1 MNSKTKGVL
10 YLILVILLVGLFGTL
25 SYLGIGSKHL
35 GSLKNI
41 RLGLDLVGG
50 VSVTYE
56 ATKANPTEQEMD
68 DTVYKM
74 QKRVETESTEASV
87 YKEGNNRVT
96 IDVPDV
102 DDPQEILDKLGKAG
116 ALEFKDPNGK
126 VVIDGSHVKSAEALT
141 QQDSQTGLNQHVVQL
156 TLNGPGTKKFANATE
171 EFLNQVI
178 QIVYDGEVLS
188 DPVVQAVITD
198 GIAIIDGNFQKYED
212 ADELASA
219 IRIGALPLELKNIRN
234 NNVSA
239 KLGLSSLNTSL
250 IAGAIGLFLVIIFM
264 IIMYRLPGVASA
276 LALLMYVVLVLLALN
291 LFNVTLTLPGIAGI
305 ILGIGMAVDAN
316 VIVFTRVKEEIGTGK
331 TVASA
336 IKIGYEKALSAII
349 DGNVTTLI
357 AAVVLYLMG
366 SGTVKGFAETLGISI
381 ILSMITALFVTRFI
395 MIAFVNMGL
404 DKEKLYGIKKER
416 PAINFVG
423 NMKKYILI
431 SSVLFLLCIG
441 GLVYNYVKTG
451 SILNYSLDF
460 RGGTSTSITFDDSVN
475 AEDKKQ
481 EVEDLVQSSLGL
493 TPEISTVDNE
503 NKVIAR
509 TTELSSEGEDNQQG
523 KIRTDL
529 VSKFQVKAE
538 DIEIESISATVSNEM
553 RRDAV
558 VAVLV
563 AGLCMLIYIWIRFRN
578 FAFGASSVL
587 ALLHD
592 VIVVL
597 MIYAVFSTFILV
609 GSTFIAVMLT
619 IVGYS
624 INSTIVIFDRIRE
637 NRKKAGNRSD
647 IAELVNES
655 ISQTLSRSINT
666 SVTTAVTVVML
677 VILGVD
683 SVRQFSIPLLVGII
697 CGAYT
702 SVCWA
707 GTIWFHLN
715 KLGRKNKNT
724 KKR

>member
-10 YLILVILLVGLFGTL
+10 YLILSILLVGLFGTL
-25 SYLGIGSKHL
+25 SYVGIGSKHL

-41 RLGLDLVGG
+41 RLGLDLAGG

-56 ATKANPTEQEMD
+56 AVVSPEPADMQQKMS

-74 QKRVETESTEASV
+74 QKRVEGESTEASV
-87 YKEGNNRVT
+87 YKEGTNRVT

-102 DDPQEILDKLGKAG
+102 DNPQEILDKLGKAG
-116 ALEFKDPNGK
+116 SLEFKDPDGK
-126 VVIDGSHVKSAEALT
+126 VVIDGSQVKTATAET
-141 QQDSQTGLNQHVVQL
+141 QQNPQTGINEHVVAL
-156 TLNGPGTKKFANATE
+156 TLNGKGTKNFRKATE
-171 EFLNQVI
+171 ELVGQEKPI
-178 QIVYDGEVLS
+178 SILYDGNEIS
-188 DPVVQAVITD
+188 APVVQSVIS
-198 GIAIIDGNFQKYED
+198 DGNAQISGGFKTYEE
-212 ADELASA
+212 ADELASL
-219 IRIGALPLELKNIRN
+219 IRIGALPLELKNIRHN
-234 NNVSA
+234 IVGA
-239 KLGLSSLNTSL
+239 KLGLTSLNTSL
-250 IAGAIGLFLVIIFM
+250 IAGVIGLVLVIIFM
-264 IIMYRLPGVASA
+264 IIMYRLPGVASS
-276 LALLMYVVLVLLALN
+276 LALLMYIVLVLLALN
-291 LFNVTLTLPGIAGI
+291 VFNVTLTLPGIAGI
-305 ILGIGMAVDAN
+305 ILGVGMAVDAN
-316 VIVFTRVKEEIGTGK
+316 VIVFTRIKEEIGTGK

-381 ILSMITALFVTRFI
+381 VVSMVTALFVTRFI
-395 MIAFVNMGL
+395 MTAFVNMGL
-404 DKEKLYGIKKER
+404 DSEKLYGIKKER

-423 NMKKYILI
+423 NIKKYILI

-441 GLVYNYVKTG
+441 GLVFNYVKDG
-451 SILNYSLDF
+451 AILNYSLDF
-460 RGGTSTSITFDDSVN
+460 QGGTSTSITFDSSVKMD
-475 AEDKKQ
+475 EKKQ
-481 EVEDLVQSSLGL
+481 EVEDLVQSTVNL
-493 TPEISTVDNE
+493 TPEISTVNDQY
-503 NKVIAR
+503 KVIAR
-509 TTELSSEGEDNQQG
+509 TTKLSDEQEKTLHDEL
-523 KIRTDL
+523 I
-529 VSKFQVKAE
+529 SKLKVKAE
-538 DIEIESISATVSNEM
+538 DIEAESISETVSSEM
-553 RRDAV
+553 RKDAV

-647 IAELVNES
+647 VAELVNES
-655 ISQTLSRSINT
+655 ITQTLSRSINT
-666 SVTTAVTVVML
+666 SVTTAITVVML

-683 SVRQFSIPLLVGII
+683 SVRQFSIPLLAGII

-715 KLGRKNKNT
+715 KLGRKNK
-724 KKR
+724 KRR

>member
-1 MNSKTKGVL
+1 
-10 YLILVILLVGLFGTL
+10 
-25 SYLGIGSKHL
+25 
-35 GSLKNI
+35 
-41 RLGLDLVGG
+41 
-50 VSVTYE
+50 
-56 ATKANPTEQEMD
+56 MD

-74 QKRVETESTEASV
+74 QKRVEGESTEAAV

-96 IDVPDV
+96 IDIPDV
-102 DDPQEILDKLGKAG
+102 DDPQTVLDNLGKAG
-116 ALEFKDPNGK
+116 SLEFKDPNGE
-126 VVIDGSHVKSAEALT
+126 VVIDGSHVTTATAMS
-141 QQDSQTGLNQHVVQL
+141 QQQPTTGINEYVVEL
-156 TLNGPGTKKFANATE
+156 TLNGQGTRKFADATE
-171 EFLNQVI
+171 EFVGEVI
-178 QIVYDGEVLS
+178 EIVYDGEVLS
-188 DPVVQAVITD
+188 SPVVESAITEGQAYIS
-198 GIAIIDGNFQKYED
+198 GGFQNFDD
-212 ADELASA
+212 ADALATQ
-219 IRIGALPLELKNIRN
+219 IRIGALPLELENIRSN
-234 NNVSA
+234 IVGA
-239 KLGLSSLNTSL
+239 KLGSTALRTSL
-250 IAGAIGLFLVIIFM
+250 IAGVIGLILVIIFM
-264 IIMYRLPGVASA
+264 IIIYRLPGVASS
-276 LALLMYVVLVLLALN
+276 LALLMYIVLVLIGLN
-291 LFNVTLTLPGIAGI
+291 VFNVTLTLPGIAGI
-305 ILGIGMAVDAN
+305 ILGVGMAVDAN
-316 VIVFTRVKEEIGTGK
+316 VIVFTRIKEEIGTGK
-331 TVASA
+331 TVTSA

-381 ILSMITALFVTRFI
+381 IVSMITALFVTRFI
-395 MIAFVNMGL
+395 MIAFLHIGL
-404 DKEKLYGIKKER
+404 DKEKFYGTKTDR
-416 PAINFVG
+416 APINFVG
-423 NMKKYILI
+423 NLKKYVLI

-441 GLVYNYVKTG
+441 GLVYNYVRTG

-460 RGGTSTSITFDDSVN
+460 SGGASTSVTFDSSVN
-475 AEDKKQ
+475 AEDQKQ
-481 EVEDLVQSSLGL
+481 KVEELVKSSLNM
-493 TPEISTVDNE
+493 TPEISTVEDE

-509 TTELSSEGEDNQQG
+509 TTVLTQEEQK
-523 KIRTDL
+523 KITND
-529 VSKFQVKAE
+529 FATQMNIATE
-538 DIEIESISATVSNEM
+538 NIEIENISATVSNEM

-563 AGLCMLIYIWIRFRN
+563 AGICMLIYIWIRFRN

-624 INSTIVIFDRIRE
+624 INSTIVIFDRVRE
-637 NRKKAGNRSD
+637 NKKKAGNRSD
-647 IAELVNES
+647 MAELVNES
-655 ISQTLSRSINT
+655 ITQTLSRSINT
-666 SVTTAVTVVML
+666 SLTTAITVIML

-683 SVRQFSIPLLVGII
+683 SVRQFSIPLLAGII

-715 KLGRKNKNT
+715 KIGKKNK